1 MLQVV
6 VIIATLTACIIDAV
20 TDVSTL
26 RILYRQVMLLR
37 VPRSAFLASRRVGA

>member
-6 VIIATLTACIIDAV
+6 VISATLTACIVDAL
-20 TDVSTL
+20 TDVSAL

-37 VPRSAFLASRRVGA
+37 VPLPAFLLGL